1 MWDDVGTAQAITTEV
16 TDTAE
21 AAPHLCVLPPT
32 PRAVLFI
39 EAQHHHC
46 RWPLWDDDG
55 QPKFVCGS
63 PRHSAA
69 TSYCCDHWIASG
81 GARAS
86 RAPSARFL
94 NREPKAVARQRLD
107 LLTLQRSEGF

>member
-1 MWDDVGTAQAITTEV
+1 MWDDAETAQAITPEATGSV
-16 TDTAE
+16 E
-21 AAPHLCVLPPT
+21 AAPVPIVLPPT
-32 PRAVLFI
+32 PGAVLFI

-46 RWPLWDDDG
+46 RWPLWEDEA
-55 QPKFVCGS
+55 QAKFVCGS

-94 NREPKAVARQRLD
+94 NRESKAIARQRLN
-107 LLTLQRSEGF
+107 LLTLQRREGF